1 MGLGAMN
8 APAAANPRKVRFSDG
23 GTFEVNIK
31 GASDYLLD
39 PQMIRFLFIC
49 IVLFGT
55 LRSIDYIEGLELYP
69 QILVW
74 IVVFA
79 TTVLWLAVSVSINIK
94 LVDRGFVS
102 TIFTPLIVLPL
113 AFLFVLPGYYVADLM
128 NMTVENGQATAL
140 GRIVQ
145 NIIVL
150 TAFDIFHGRF
160 VAPMHPSYVAPQP
173 VHAVSQPVATPFLNP
188 ELRPAPAGED
198 REPIPETEPV
208 TESAVHLIEIANEKI
223 DIAAIKFI
231 KSEDHYL
238 RIVLGQESLLLRGRL
253 GETIE
258 KIGADVGIQINRS
271 VWIAFAEIEQVQ
283 SPAKGH
289 TEILASDGTSFR
301 VATSRKREFEFK
313 FERFKRDLV
322 S

>member
-8 APAAANPRKVRFSDG
+8 ALAAATPRKVRFSDG
-23 GTFEVNIK
+23 GTFKINVK
-31 GASDYLLD
+31 GASEYLLD

-55 LRSIDYIEGLELYP
+55 LRSIDYMEGLELYP

-79 TTVLWLAVSVSINIK
+79 TTVLWLVVSVSINIK
-94 LVDRGFVS
+94 LMDRGFVS

-128 NMTVENGQATAL
+128 NLAVENGQATAL

-150 TAFDIFHGRF
+150 SAFDIFHGRY
-160 VAPMHPSYVAPQP
+160 VAPMHPCYIEPLP
-173 VHAVSQPVATPFLNP
+173 VHAVSQPIATLFPHP
-188 ELRPAPAGED
+188 EDRQAPASED
-198 REPIPETEPV
+198 CEPTPETEHI
-208 TESAVHLIEIANEKI
+208 TESATRLIEIANERI

-253 GETIE
+253 GEAIE
-258 KIGADVGIQINRS
+258 KIDTDAGIQINRS
-271 VWIAFAEIEQVQ
+271 VWIAFAAIEQVQ
-283 SPAKGH
+283 SSAKGN
-289 TEILASDGTSFR
+289 TEILVPDGTTFR

-313 FERFKRDLV
+313 YERFKRDLV